1 MIENASIIR
10 VNDKD
15 FKRQVIE
22 SSLPVV
28 VVFER
33 NCWGTTHLM
42 HPIIENIA
50 SEFVNKVKVF
60 KYDLDE
66 NSAISDFYRIENN
79 ITILIFNEGNIVNRT
94 GVISREEFK
103 NIINTCLNNSVKH
116 GLI

>member
-1 MIENASIIR
+1 MSENASIIR
-10 VNDKD
+10 INDKD
-15 FKRQVIE
+15 FQKQVIE
-22 SSLPVV
+22 SSLPVA

-42 HPIIENIA
+42 HPITENIA

-66 NSAISDFYRIENN
+66 NSAISDFYRVENN
-79 ITILIFNEGNIVNRT
+79 ITILMFNEGNIVNKT

-103 NIINTCLNNSVKH
+103 NIINICLNNSIKY

>member
-1 MIENASIIR
+1 MTENASIIR
-10 VNDKD
+10 VKDKD
-15 FKRQVIE
+15 FQKQVIE
-22 SSLPVV
+22 SSLPVA

-42 HPIIENIA
+42 HPILEKIA
-50 SEFVNKVKVF
+50 SEYINKVKVF

-79 ITILIFNEGNIVNRT
+79 ITILMFNEGNVVNRT
-94 GVISREEFK
+94 GVISKGEFNK
-103 NIINTCLNNSVKH
+103 IIDSCLDNSVKH

>member
-1 MIENASIIR
+1 MTENASIIR
-10 VNDKD
+10 VKDKD
-15 FKRQVIE
+15 FQKQVIE
-22 SSLPVV
+22 SPLPVA

-42 HPIIENIA
+42 HPIIESIA
-50 SEFVNKVKVF
+50 SEYVNKVKVF

-66 NSAISDFYRIENN
+66 NSAISDFYRVENN
-79 ITILIFNEGNIVNRT
+79 ITILMFNVVNKT

-103 NIINTCLNNSVKH
+103 NIINICLNNSIKY